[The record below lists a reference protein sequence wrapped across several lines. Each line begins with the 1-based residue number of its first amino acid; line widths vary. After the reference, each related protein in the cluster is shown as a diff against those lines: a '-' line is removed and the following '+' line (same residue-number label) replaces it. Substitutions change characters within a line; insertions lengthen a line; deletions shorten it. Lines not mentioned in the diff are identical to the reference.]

1 MGLSKVL
8 IVVVQSSQVS
18 ADSNVNNTA
27 NKIEEKVGDGKYS
40 SHSLDEVAGMIRS
53 TISVYEGKV
62 IMLSIVT

>member
-18 ADSNVNNTA
+18 ADSNVNNSA
-27 NKIEEKVGDGKYS
+27 NKSEEKVGDGKYS